1 MGFHGGLKLRDHK
14 QALSG
19 QPIIDAPM
27 PSHLLVSLRTNRGL
41 EAEAQVAVG
50 ERVLKGQLMA
60 RSDDDLVSDVHA
72 PTSGTVTAIE
82 KRPSAAPDAAL
93 ATVIKIETDGLDQ
106 WGEPLV
112 VEGQGLSDLMRR
124 AGLLGM
130 GGAGFPAHAKYHK
143 PVTTLIING
152 AECEP
157 NIACDEALM
166 LAQPDRVIRGTSLMM
181 QAAGAEHGLIAIEDT
196 LGGVEAALN
205 AAIESVAA
213 NNIRVT
219 KVPNIYPT
227 GGEKQLIEVLT
238 GQQVPAG
245 QTPAVLGLLMQNVA
259 TAVAMADAHD
269 EQRPLIDRII
279 TVSGAAVAQPVN
291 VRALIGTPLKDLLAV
306 AGVDESQLDGLVIGG
321 PMMGFAMPHA
331 DIGIDKTSNCLLAL
345 KRQEQPETAP
355 MPCIRCGDC
364 VQVCPQEL
372 LPQQLFWYIQG
383 EQWEK
388 TRSHHV
394 SDCIECG
401 ACAYV
406 CPSEIKLVDYY
417 RYAKA
422 ELRYLD
428 YKQGQSEQS
437 KARFEAR
444 EARMARLKQERQAK
458 RHAKTAQLKD
468 RKAAKKEISDVLA
481 RIKKA
486 KDENND

>member
-1 MGFHGGLKLRDHK
+1 MKFHGGLRLRDHK

-19 QPIIDAPM
+19 QSIVDAPL
-27 PSHLLVSLRTNRGL
+27 PKRLLVSLRTNRGV
-41 EAEAQVAVG
+41 EADAVVSVG
-50 ERVLKGQLMA
+50 DTVLKGQVIA
-60 RSDDDLVSDVHA
+60 RSDDVMVSDVHA
-72 PTSGTVTAIE
+72 PSSGRVTSIN

-93 ATVIKIETDGLDQ
+93 AQVIEITTDGLDQ
-106 WGEPLV
+106 WCEPLAMAGV
-112 VEGQGLSDLMRR
+112 SLPELMHQ
-124 AGLLGM
+124 AGLMGM
-130 GGAGFPAHAKYHK
+130 GGAGFPAHVKYGQG
-143 PVTTLIING
+143 VETLIING

-166 LAQPDRVIRGTSLMM
+166 LAQPERVIRGTELMM
-181 QAAGAEHGLIAIEDT
+181 QAAGAEHGIIAIEDT
-196 LGGVEAALN
+196 LGGVGTALN
-205 AAIESVAA
+205 EAMASMGVSGISV
-213 NNIRVT
+213 T
-219 KVPNIYPT
+219 QVPNIYPT

-238 GQQVPAG
+238 GLQVPVG
-245 QTPAVLGLLMQNVA
+245 RTPAVLGLLMQNVA
-259 TAVAMADAHD
+259 TAAAMADAHD
-269 EQRPLIDRII
+269 VQRPLVDRII
-279 TVSGAAVAQPVN
+279 TVSGEAVAQPIN
-291 VRALIGTPLKDLLAV
+291 VRALIGTPLSDLLSL
-306 AGVDESQLDGLVIGG
+306 AGVDSDAVDGLVIGG

-331 DIGIDKTSNCLLAL
+331 DVGIDKTSNCLLAL
-345 KRQEQPETAP
+345 KRSSERPETA

-394 SDCIECG
+394 NDCIECG

-417 RYAKA
+417 RFAKA
-422 ELRYLD
+422 ELRFLD
-428 YKQGQSEQS
+428 YKQGQSSHS
-437 KARFEAR
+437 KSRFEAR
-444 EARMARLKQERQAK
+444 EARLERLKKERQAK